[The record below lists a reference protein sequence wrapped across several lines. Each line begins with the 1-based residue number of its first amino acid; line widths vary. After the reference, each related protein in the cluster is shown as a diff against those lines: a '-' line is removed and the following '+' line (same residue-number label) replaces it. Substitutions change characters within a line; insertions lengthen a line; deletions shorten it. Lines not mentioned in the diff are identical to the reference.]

1 MFVLIIEYRFFNV
14 ISVCVLVDLVDKEFS
29 LLFIEYVCVKEKML
43 NKYICILVILCVL
56 YSKYM

>member
-29 LLFIEYVCVKEKML
+29 LLLIEYVCVKEKML
-43 NKYICILVILCVL
+43 IFMYFGYFVCI
-56 YSKYM
+56 